1 MRNNPGRVLKWRPV
15 STGRTA
21 FHASMT
27 YLRQQFPIIVGTSIL
42 FLATLIAN
50 QWLFPYSE
58 YAPGANWV
66 YLPAGMRLLCTLV
79 FAEAGAL
86 GMLIASWVS
95 CTFLYFPDDPLRSMF
110 YGTISALAPYLIY
123 LFAMRAL
130 GLRTSLSNLTAKR
143 LLLLIVLYAIA
154 GPALH
159 QIWLALHGESADMLE
174 RYKVMV
180 VGDLSGS
187 LIVIYAIKLALWM
200 ARGTIPG
207 QVNSGKRDA

>member
-1 MRNNPGRVLKWRPV
+1 MLKWRPV
-15 STGRTA
+15 RTGHTVFR
-21 FHASMT
+21 ASMT
-27 YLRQQFPIIVGTSIL
+27 YLRQQSPIIAGTSIL
-42 FLATLIAN
+42 FLVTLIAN
-50 QWLFPYSE
+50 QWLFPHSE
-58 YAPGANWV
+58 YAPGANWI

-95 CTFLYFPDDPLRSMF
+95 CTFLYFPDDPLRSLF

-123 LFAMRAL
+123 LFATRVL
-130 GLRTSLSNLTAKR
+130 GLRTSLSNLTATR

-159 QIWLALHGESADMLE
+159 QIWLALHGETADMLQ

-180 VGDLSGS
+180 IGDLLGS
-187 LIVIYAIKLALWM
+187 LMVIYAIKLALWM
-200 ARGTIPG
+200 ASGAIPPHA
-207 QVNSGKRDA
+207 NSGKRDA